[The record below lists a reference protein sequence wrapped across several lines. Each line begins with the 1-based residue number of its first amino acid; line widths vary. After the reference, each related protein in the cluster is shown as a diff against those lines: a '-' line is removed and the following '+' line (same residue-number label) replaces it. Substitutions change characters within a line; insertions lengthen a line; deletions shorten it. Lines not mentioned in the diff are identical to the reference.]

1 MKWKSKLAP
10 IGYDYDKSG
19 GGMVYKL
26 KQEIIGKPEYRAKI

>member
-10 IGYDYDKSG
+10 SGYNYDRFG

-26 KQEIIGKPEYRAKI
+26 RQEIIGKPEFMAKI